1 MIQIKTQLTKKE
13 KEQVSQLLQEYTD
26 IYGDFYIT
34 KNNLRLFIK
43 ENSDLLFECLKRG
56 DKIAF
61 NEKGIIL
68 LYGFADKAPRKYV
81 KILTEDNDT
90 ANHLLKILAW
100 NIKEDL
106 FAKIKKNNPLKEI
119 LEKNGFRYFKDRGKE
134 VLLIKKYF
142 SRPFIKKEIN
152 NA

>member
-1 MIQIKTQLTKKE
+1 MIQIKNQLTKKE

-34 KNNLRLFIK
+34 RQNLRLFIK
-43 ENSDLLFECLKRG
+43 ENPDVLFECLKRG

-68 LYGFADKAPRKYV
+68 IYGFADKALRKYV
-81 KILTEDNDT
+81 KILVEDETN
-90 ANHLLKILAW
+90 ANQLLKVLAW
-100 NIKEDL
+100 EIREDL
-106 FAKIKKNNPLKEI
+106 YAKIKKNNPLKEI
-119 LEKNGFRYFKDRGKE
+119 LLENGFRYFKDRGKE

-142 SRPFIKKEIN
+142 SRPPIKKEIN

>member
-1 MIQIKTQLTKKE
+1 MIQIKQNLNKKE

-34 KNNLRLFIK
+34 RQNLRLFIK
-43 ENSDLLFECLKRG
+43 DNPDVLFDCLKKG

-68 LYGFADKAPRKYV
+68 IYGFADKSPRKYV
-81 KILTEDNDT
+81 KILTENPDN

-100 NIKEDL
+100 NIKVDL
-106 FAKIKKNNPLKEI
+106 WAKVKKTNPLKEI
-119 LEKNGFRYFKDRGKE
+119 LEKNGFRYYKDRGKE
-134 VLLIKKYF
+134 VLLLKKQF
-142 SRPFIKKEIN
+142 VRQGK
-152 NA
+152 